1 MKNTEMR
8 QFREWNYCEMKTEHA
23 DKHRNKKRQAAHRM
37 VKDLS
42 EDVTFQLQASWC
54 WGPAVDGQALPRASA
69 LHVSGPG

>member
-23 DKHRNKKRQAAHRM
+23 DKHRNKKRQAAHRV

-42 EDVTFQLQASWC
+42 EDVTFQLWESSQLC
-54 WGPAVDGQALPRASA
+54 KNIEEKRK
-69 LHVSGPG
+69 